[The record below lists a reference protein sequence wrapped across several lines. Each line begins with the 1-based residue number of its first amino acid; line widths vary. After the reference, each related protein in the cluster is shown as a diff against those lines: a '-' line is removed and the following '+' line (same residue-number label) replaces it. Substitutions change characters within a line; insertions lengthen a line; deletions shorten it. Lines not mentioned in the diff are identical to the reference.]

1 MQWLERPLEYWAALV
16 GMAIYIASRDAE
28 QEALSR
34 RLIKTCASGL
44 LAFGTAPTLAGY
56 FNDNEIIATVIIM
69 AVGLFALDTATALV
83 ADREFI
89 KELVRRRMGGRRD
102 E

>member
-1 MQWLERPLEYWAALV
+1 MSTSFTPMV
-16 GMAIYIASRDAE
+16 V
-28 QEALSR
+28 
-34 RLIKTCASGL
+34 
-44 LAFGTAPTLAGY
+44 LA
-56 FNDNEIIATVIIM
+56 ATVIIM

>member
-1 MQWLERPLEYWAALV
+1 MMLEKPLEYWAALA
-16 GMAIYIASRDAE
+16 GMAIYVASRDAE
-28 QEALSR
+28 SEALSR
-34 RLIKTCASGL
+34 RIIKTVTSGL

-56 FNDNEIIATVIIM
+56 VNDNEIIATVIIM
-69 AVGLFALDTATALV
+69 AAGLFILDTGTALV

-89 KELVRRRMGGRRD
+89 KEMVRRRMGGSRD